1 MMSRLSR
8 FFSASNVVME
18 QKNEIGIDPAAS
30 TAFLAG
36 ERLKGYPGYGEAGSR
51 AQVYYELA
59 CNSAHMLSRN
69 VLSLCHELSP
79 NLLERSQIEQ
89 KVKMFHMALF
99 LSSVTCHQALRSTL
113 VSGTP

>member
-36 ERLKGYPGYGEAGSR
+36 ERLKA
-51 AQVYYELA
+51 A
-59 CNSAHMLSRN
+59 CCRMN
-69 VLSLCHELSP
+69 V
-79 NLLERSQIEQ
+79 
-89 KVKMFHMALF
+89 
-99 LSSVTCHQALRSTL
+99 
-113 VSGTP
+113 